1 MLTNAIA
8 CTIERRLL
16 VNYRIDPEVVERHLP
31 APFRPQLVSG
41 WAVGGVCF
49 IRLGGLRPVP
59 FPRVVGLTTENVAH
73 RFAVEWDDDR
83 GTQVGVFIP
92 RRDTDS
98 RLTAVAGDRVFPGL
112 HSLARFDV
120 QEDGPTL
127 RIDVASHD
135 GGLGLSVRA
144 HESANLGSQLF
155 GSLED
160 AIDFFRRGSHGY
172 SPSGPTACLAGVGLE
187 CEQWDARPVNVDSMI
202 SSMFDDGTVFPKGSC
217 TLDCGLVM
225 RDLKARWIT
234 EGVLE
239 SRSELAPA

>member
-16 VNYRIDPEVVERHLP
+16 VNYRIDPEVVQRDLP

-49 IRLGGLRPVP
+49 IRLGGLRPVH
-59 FPRVVGLTTENVAH
+59 FPRAIGLSTENVAH

-98 RLTAVAGDRVFPGL
+98 RLTALAGDRVFPGI
-112 HSLARFDV
+112 HRLARFGV
-120 QEDGPTL
+120 QEEGPTI
-127 RIDVASHD
+127 RIDVASND
-135 GGLGLSVRA
+135 GSLELSVSA
-144 HESANLGSQLF
+144 HEGAALGSQLF

-160 AIDFFRRGSHGY
+160 AVDFFRQGSLGY
-172 SPSGPTACLAGVGLE
+172 SPNRPTECLAGVRLE
-187 CEQWDARPVNVDSMI
+187 CQQWDARPVAIDSMI
-202 SSMFDDGTVFPKGSC
+202 SSMFDDVTAFPKGSC

-234 EGVLE
+234 EGVLGA
-239 SRSELAPA
+239 RSELAPA